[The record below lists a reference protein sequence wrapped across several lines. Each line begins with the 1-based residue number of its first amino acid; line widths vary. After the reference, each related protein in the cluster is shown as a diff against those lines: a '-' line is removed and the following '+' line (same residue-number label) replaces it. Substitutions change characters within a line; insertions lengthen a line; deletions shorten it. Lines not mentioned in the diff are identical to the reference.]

1 LEFLQTLNPCQP
13 APQAATYDLIGVKMS
28 IVDIPKTVHCI
39 LEAIA
44 KNQQGYVCVT
54 GVHGVIESRDDPK
67 LQEILNKAFLCVPDG
82 MPTVWMG
89 RILGHK
95 SISRVYGPDLMLA
108 LMEATQH
115 HPLKHFFYGGAPGVA
130 EELQASLEKSFPGIQ
145 TAGAYCPPFR
155 SLNESEIS
163 DLQRIVSS
171 TKPDIF
177 WVGLSTPKQERFMA
191 EFLQLLDTKIMI
203 GVGAAFDF
211 HTGRVR
217 QAPRWI
223 RQNGLEWLFR
233 LIQEPKRLWSRY
245 LNIIPRFLWLVL
257 TSQSKTPKV

>member
-1 LEFLQTLNPCQP
+1 
-13 APQAATYDLIGVKMS
+13 
-28 IVDIPKTVHCI
+28 
-39 LEAIA
+39 
-44 KNQQGYVCVT
+44 
-54 GVHGVIESRDDPK
+54 
-67 LQEILNKAFLCVPDG
+67 
-82 MPTVWMG
+82 
-89 RILGHK
+89 
-95 SISRVYGPDLMLA
+95 
-108 LMEATQH
+108 
-115 HPLKHFFYGGAPGVA
+115 
-130 EELQASLEKSFPGIQ
+130 
-145 TAGAYCPPFR
+145 
-155 SLNESEIS
+155 LNESEIS

>member
-1 LEFLQTLNPCQP
+1 
-13 APQAATYDLIGVKMS
+13 
-28 IVDIPKTVHCI
+28 
-39 LEAIA
+39 
-44 KNQQGYVCVT
+44 
-54 GVHGVIESRDDPK
+54 
-67 LQEILNKAFLCVPDG
+67 
-82 MPTVWMG
+82 
-89 RILGHK
+89 
-95 SISRVYGPDLMLA
+95 
-108 LMEATQH
+108 
-115 HPLKHFFYGGAPGVA
+115 
-130 EELQASLEKSFPGIQ
+130 
-145 TAGAYCPPFR
+145 
-155 SLNESEIS
+155 
-163 DLQRIVSS
+163 
-171 TKPDIF
+171 
-177 WVGLSTPKQERFMA
+177 MA